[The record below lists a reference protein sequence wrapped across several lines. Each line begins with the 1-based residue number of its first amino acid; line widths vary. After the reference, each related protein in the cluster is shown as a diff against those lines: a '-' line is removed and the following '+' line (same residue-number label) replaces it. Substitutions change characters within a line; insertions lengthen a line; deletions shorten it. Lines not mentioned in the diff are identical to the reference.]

1 MQAELFR
8 AGFRAYLE
16 YRRKGCHEAAQLPLL
31 IVAFALLTLVGC
43 VGEDNLETPY
53 YAIPYYT
60 FWGFVLRIVYQMRVA
75 ARSGRSEAHTSELQS
90 LMRIS
95 YALFCLKKKHTQ
107 HS

>member
-43 VGEDNLETPY
+43 VGEDNLEKPY

-60 FWGFVLRIVYQMRVA
+60 FWGFVLRIVYQMRVE
-75 ARSGRSEAHTSELQS
+75 ARSGRVRSEERRVGKECVSTCRSRGSPSH
-90 LMRIS
+90 
-95 YALFCLKKKHTQ
+95 
-107 HS
+107 